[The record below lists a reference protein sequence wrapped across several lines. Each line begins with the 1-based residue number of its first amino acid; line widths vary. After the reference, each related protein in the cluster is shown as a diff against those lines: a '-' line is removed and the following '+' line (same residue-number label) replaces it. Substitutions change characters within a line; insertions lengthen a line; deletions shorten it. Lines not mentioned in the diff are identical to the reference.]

1 MILYYLP
8 SKSGRWQK
16 SVLLLA
22 GCSFYLY
29 YSFWGLLLLLFTA
42 LINAITTWFIYT
54 RRNPK
59 IYSTTGVIFNLVI
72 LVFFKCAHLLELT
85 PLYLDNNIG
94 SLIVALPLPL
104 GISFYTF
111 SGISLM
117 IDTYKSSAID
127 NWKTSEVMNES
138 LCSVLLNCLQYFLFF
153 PKMAQ
158 GPIMKST
165 DFFRQIDSRKCF
177 MDISWEYVFRC
188 LVVGFFLKMV
198 IADNLKD
205 FTFWMNEYYNSFGS
219 GTLLLFTFGYTV
231 QLFSDFAGYSLI
243 AIGVASMLGYKLPQ
257 NFNFPYVSSSFHDF
271 WKRWHITLSQF
282 LMQYLYFGLGG
293 NRKGKMRTYIN
304 LILTMTLGGIWHGV
318 GISYILWGFVH
329 GCALAIERMS
339 LGDRLKKEQEWSKS
353 FRVTYTL
360 FVFVCVSFLWLFFA
374 IPDYG
379 HFVGFIKCL
388 FNLYRG
394 VAFLDLKQTPI
405 IVYAFPI
412 VFWHIIY
419 LCRNK
424 RWATAFRKFDYL
436 WLGIMLFLIISNS
449 GTSSPFIYIQF

>member
-1 MILYYLP
+1 MLFNSFEFFVFLFITMILYYLP

-42 LINAITTWFIYT
+42 LINAITTWFIYI

-165 DFFRQIDSRKCF
+165 DFFRQIDS
-177 MDISWEYVFRC
+177 
-188 LVVGFFLKMV
+188 
-198 IADNLKD
+198 
-205 FTFWMNEYYNSFGS
+205 
-219 GTLLLFTFGYTV
+219 
-231 QLFSDFAGYSLI
+231 
-243 AIGVASMLGYKLPQ
+243 
-257 NFNFPYVSSSFHDF
+257 
-271 WKRWHITLSQF
+271 
-282 LMQYLYFGLGG
+282 
-293 NRKGKMRTYIN
+293 
-304 LILTMTLGGIWHGV
+304 
-318 GISYILWGFVH
+318 
-329 GCALAIERMS
+329 
-339 LGDRLKKEQEWSKS
+339 
-353 FRVTYTL
+353 
-360 FVFVCVSFLWLFFA
+360 
-374 IPDYG
+374 
-379 HFVGFIKCL
+379 
-388 FNLYRG
+388 
-394 VAFLDLKQTPI
+394 
-405 IVYAFPI
+405 
-412 VFWHIIY
+412 
-419 LCRNK
+419 
-424 RWATAFRKFDYL
+424 
-436 WLGIMLFLIISNS
+436 
-449 GTSSPFIYIQF
+449 